1 MGLIRKYTKRLFWL
15 DEDVELL
22 KKIYSTSTRAQLLDA
37 FPNRSLS
44 SIESKAH
51 CIGFVK
57 PKKQRRSIEETRK
70 AKREFMSRKRA
81 SDIESARKYG
91 CEYYHRNRDE
101 NLLKMKE
108 YQKKRFFWIRATKLK
123 SSVTAKDLAK
133 LWKNQN
139 GLCALTGRKL
149 AKNNSQLDHIIP
161 KAKGGSDNIDNL
173 RWLCSEANYAKR
185 DMTNEDF
192 IQMCI
197 EIVNLINEQ
206 YNGAATI
213 PQL

>member
-1 MGLIRKYTKRLFWL
+1 MGLIRKYTKRLFWP

-22 KKIYSTSTRAQLLDA
+22 IKIYSTSTRAQLLDA
-37 FPNRSLS
+37 FPNRSIS

-51 CIGFVK
+51 LIGVVK
-57 PKKQRRSIEETRK
+57 PKKQKRSIEETRK
-70 AKREFMSRKRA
+70 AKRESMSRKRA
-81 SDIESARKYG
+81 SDIESARKYS

-101 NLLKMKE
+101 NLLKMRE

-123 SSVTAKDLAK
+123 SSVNAKDLARI
-133 LWKNQN
+133 WKNQK

-149 AKNNSQLDHIIP
+149 TRTNSQIDHIVP
-161 KAKGGSDNIDNL
+161 KAKGGSDNIDNI

-185 DMTNEDF
+185 DMTNQDF

-197 EIVNLINEQ
+197 EIVDLLKER
-206 YNGAATI
+206 
-213 PQL
+213 